1 MPPGCRD
8 VVGGGAAQRVD
19 QQLCPAGRSGVTSSE
34 GPAASTA
41 RGRLLQPRGRERS
54 LEGLVHVQLAWLYV
68 LPAHLKGDGVEYR
81 DRQPESRGFTG
92 GGPTAEFAKAL
103 GEW

>member
-1 MPPGCRD
+1 
-8 VVGGGAAQRVD
+8 
-19 QQLCPAGRSGVTSSE
+19 
-34 GPAASTA
+34 
-41 RGRLLQPRGRERS
+41 
-54 LEGLVHVQLAWLYV
+54 VHVQLAWLYV